1 MSLVLAL
8 FTSLLLFVVAIGV
21 PCTLDVRWIPQIVK
35 EIYVYGKPTK
45 PTGDKSPIVNRLVR
59 LIQVPKRYDTIKLLS
74 NI

>member
-1 MSLVLAL
+1 MNLVLAL
-8 FTSLLLFVVAIGV
+8 FTALLLFIVAIGV

-45 PTGDKSPIVNRLVR
+45 PTSNKSPIVNGLFR
-59 LIQVPKRYDTIKLLS
+59 LIQVPKRYEPIKLLS